1 MDMENEGKE
10 PNVKKVVATG
20 VFSILHPG
28 HILFLREAKKLGDE
42 LTVIVATDK
51 TVKNRKNFGI
61 IPGEQRL
68 EIIKSLKVVDTAIMG
83 DDDNMFVPIARIRPD
98 IIALGEDQHFDENEL
113 QMELK
118 KRGLKTRIVRIKKT
132 WEGELNSSKKII
144 EKIMTYKG

>member
-1 MDMENEGKE
+1 MYMENEGKE

-28 HILFLREAKKLGDE
+28 HLLFLREAKKLGDE